1 MSDSVQP
8 HRRQPIRLHCLWDS
22 PAKNTG
28 VGCHFLLHCMKV
40 KWFSRVQLFATPW
53 TAAYQAPPS
62 MGFFQARI
70 LECDA
75 VAFSKSITYSSLKC
89 PLRFNVHWPS
99 QEAIFTVMVAKWFS
113 DSSILI
119 FQNMHSWNHKVNP
132 LITSWASQANFF
144 NDLCLGCNYRYLIHS
159 YLESK
164 DIWWSHIARSMEHNQ
179 VNSQVA

>member
-1 MSDSVQP
+1 M
-8 HRRQPIRLHCLWDS
+8 
-22 PAKNTG
+22 
-28 VGCHFLLHCMKV
+28 
-40 KWFSRVQLFATPW
+40 
-53 TAAYQAPPS
+53 TAHQAPPS
-62 MGFFQARI
+62 PGFSSQEHWSGLPFPSPLHESEVVQSCPTLRNPVDCSLPGSSVHGICQARI

-113 DSSILI
+113 DSSTLI